1 LTESSEEGPK
11 LEIIKNEL
19 QQVEE
24 LEAVVFPDKML
35 EEINTCTN
43 GEMDKINIIRQFLDL
58 EDEPASYFKEIAN
71 LMVILIFDIFKI
83 SYFAH
88 AYL

>member
-1 LTESSEEGPK
+1 MTESSEEGPK

-24 LEAVVFPDKML
+24 LEAVVLPDKML

-43 GEMDKINIIRQFLDL
+43 GDMDKINIIRQFLDL
-58 EDEPASYFKEIAN
+58 EDEPASYFKEMAN
-71 LMVILIFDIFKI
+71 LMVILIFDIFEI